1 MQSLMLPGRHPSIQQ
16 QRCMVAHNSPT
27 LRPASH
33 HLQLQ
38 PKKKQLDDYTQ
49 PEDAQTL
56 CLSSS
61 HLLPEDNASWFCL
74 AFIKR
79 KVIKRGSGAP
89 SSSKLVD
96 SANHWLEKESSLQK
110 H

>member
-1 MQSLMLPGRHPSIQQ
+1 MHGCSQLTYTETSKPPS
-16 QRCMVAHNSPT
+16 A
-27 LRPASH
+27 ASA
-33 HLQLQ
+33 
-38 PKKKQLDDYTQ
+38 KKKQLDDYTQ